1 MNELIKQQVSPTKEL
16 LQVVHRFCIDSMC
29 YQGLERDDQVSQY
42 QKCTTQLLHEELS
55 TATPDP
61 DSVYTIAAN
70 YILVMANAAE
80 AKKLKKNKITFVT
93 DSYDAENAKKMVDKT
108 NKVSDRY
115 EQASKLISM
124 NEKTRVLMKR
134 LVFIGSVVGVLLL
147 VASILFG
154 ISSYSEQKK
163 LENYVQNYKPEGKNI
178 FQQFG
183 DWVSHD
189 VFGSPREET
198 ELERQ
203 TARLTASSNRYQ
215 RIAGVLLIVD
225 IAFIFAFLIGILI
238 KSVAIRKSK
247 QVISEWDDYQKLCCL
262 FDDAAA
268 RTLGGLC

>member
-1 MNELIKQQVSPTKEL
+1 MNEPIKQQVSPTKEL
-16 LQVVHRFCIDSMC
+16 LQVVHRFCTDSMC
-29 YQGLERDDQVSQY
+29 YQGLEPDDQVSQY
-42 QKCTTQLLHEELS
+42 QKCTTQFLHEELS
-55 TATPDP
+55 TAIPDP

-70 YILVMANAAE
+70 YMLVMANTAE
-80 AKKLKKNKITFVT
+80 AKKLKKKRITFVT

-108 NKVSDRY
+108 NKVSDRF
-115 EQASKLISM
+115 EQASKLISI
-124 NEKTRVLMKR
+124 NEKNRALMKR
-134 LVFIGSVVGVLLL
+134 FVFVGSLVGILLL
-147 VASILFG
+147 VASVLFG
-154 ISSYSEQKK
+154 IISYSQQKK
-163 LENYVQNYKPEGKNI
+163 LKNYVQNYKPEAKNI

-203 TARLTASSNRYQ
+203 TVKLTASSNRYQ

-225 IAFIFAFLIGILI
+225 IVFIVAFLIGIQI
-238 KSVAIRKSK
+238 KSIAISKSK

>member
-1 MNELIKQQVSPTKEL
+1 MNELIQQQVSPTKEL
-16 LQVVHRFCIDSMC
+16 LQVVHRFCTDSMC
-29 YQGLERDDQVSQY
+29 YQGLEPDDQVSQY

-70 YILVMANAAE
+70 YILVMTNAAE
-80 AKKLKKNKITFVT
+80 AKKLKKKKITFVT
-93 DSYDAENAKKMVDKT
+93 DSYDVENAKKMVDKT

-124 NEKTRVLMKR
+124 NEKTRALMKR
-134 LVFIGSVVGVLLL
+134 LVFIGIVVGVLLL
-147 VASILFG
+147 VASIFFG

-163 LENYVQNYKPEGKNI
+163 LENYVHNYKPEGKNI

-189 VFGSPREET
+189 VLGSPREET

-203 TARLTASSNRYQ
+203 TAKLTASSKRYQ
-215 RIAGVLLIVD
+215 RIAGALLIVD
-225 IAFIFAFLIGILI
+225 IVFIFAFLIGILI

-268 RTLGGLC
+268 RTLGGFC